1 MRGVEILGVERR
13 RRWPDAMKLAILAEV
28 NTNGWTLSDVARRHD
43 VTRQH
48 IYQWRHE
55 MRAKGLCPSE
65 DAPQFLPVEL
75 DMSADAL
82 PALAAGGDALNVTV
96 VLGNGRQ
103 LRCREVI
110 TDTALARLV
119 RVLEAA

>member
-1 MRGVEILGVERR
+1 
-13 RRWPDAMKLAILAEV
+13 
-28 NTNGWTLSDVARRHD
+28 
-43 VTRQH
+43 
-48 IYQWRHE
+48 
-55 MRAKGLCPSE
+55 
-65 DAPQFLPVEL
+65 
-75 DMSADAL
+75 MSADGL

-96 VLGNGRQ
+96 VLRNGRQ